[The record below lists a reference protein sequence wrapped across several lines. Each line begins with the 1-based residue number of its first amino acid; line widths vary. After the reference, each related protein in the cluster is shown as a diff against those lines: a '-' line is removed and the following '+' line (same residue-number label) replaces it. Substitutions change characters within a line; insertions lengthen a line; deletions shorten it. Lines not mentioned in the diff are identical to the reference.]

1 MSGPEAAQEQ
11 DEGAM
16 SILGHLDELRTRLFR
31 SALAVIV
38 MLGAMWSFRDPL
50 LTFVMKPI
58 QSRLPEGQSLQQIEM
73 MEAFSIYLN
82 TCALA
87 AVFVA
92 TPFLLYQL
100 WAFIAPGLYRHE
112 RRMIVPFLVFGTL
125 FFVGGG
131 AFGYLVAVPVAADW
145 LISLGSDT
153 GLFDS
158 SITLRS
164 AFKFVSRM
172 ILAMGLVFETPLLIF
187 FLSRLGLVTP
197 GFLLRHF
204 RVAVLVIAIFSAVI
218 TPTGDMVTMSVFA
231 VPMILLYL
239 VGCGA
244 AWLVSRRDRRDDKA
258 RAEV

>member
-1 MSGPEAAQEQ
+1 
-11 DEGAM
+11 M
-16 SILGHLDELRTRLFR
+16 SILGHLDELRSRLFR
-31 SALAVIV
+31 SAVAVIV
-38 MLGAMWSFRDPL
+38 LLATMWAFRDPL
-50 LTFVMKPI
+50 LAFIMRPI
-58 QSRLPEGQSLQQIEM
+58 QSRLPEGQTLQQIEM

-87 AVFVA
+87 AVFLA
-92 TPFLLYQL
+92 TPYLLYQL
-100 WAFIAPGLYRHE
+100 WAFVAPGLYRHE

-125 FFVGGG
+125 FFIGGG

-145 LISLGSDT
+145 LIHLGS
-153 GLFDS
+153 GAGFFES

-172 ILAMGLVFETPLLIF
+172 ILAMGIVFETPLLIF
-187 FLSRLGLVTP
+187 FLSRMGLVTP

-231 VPMILLYL
+231 VPMLLLYL
-239 VGCGA
+239 LGCGV
-244 AWLVSRRDRRDDKA
+244 AWFVSRRDRRDDKA
-258 RAEV
+258 QAEV